1 MFSTLQIQ
9 IWMLKGKIL
18 YSLATTVTA
27 MNEDHPMDDAVEGDP
42 EDWVRIVSNDGYT
55 FLLKRK
61 VANMSG
67 TIKNSLDE
75 TGGFAEAGTRTY
87 RSQERGIIVQKMIE
101 YMSFKA
107 YYSNVGPKEEIPV
120 NEFMERLPPEI
131 VLELLLAADYQ
142 EM

>member
-1 MFSTLQIQ
+1 
-9 IWMLKGKIL
+9 
-18 YSLATTVTA
+18 
-27 MNEDHPMDDAVEGDP
+27 
-42 EDWVRIVSNDGYT
+42 EDWVRIISNDGYT

-75 TGGFAEAGTRTY
+75 TGKSQPFILIFRKSPTYLLLAGGFAEAGTRTY

-120 NEFMERLPPEI
+120 NELTERLPPEI

-142 EM
+142 ESTPFLLCRQF

>member
-1 MFSTLQIQ
+1 
-9 IWMLKGKIL
+9 
-18 YSLATTVTA
+18 
-27 MNEDHPMDDAVEGDP
+27 MNEDHPMDGSVEGDP
-42 EDWVRIVSNDGYT
+42 EDWVRIISNDGYT

-120 NEFMERLPPEI
+120 NELTERLPPEI

>member
-1 MFSTLQIQ
+1 
-9 IWMLKGKIL
+9 
-18 YSLATTVTA
+18 
-27 MNEDHPMDDAVEGDP
+27 
-42 EDWVRIVSNDGYT
+42 EDWVRIISHDGYT

-75 TGGFAEAGTRTY
+75 TGKSQPFILLSSKSPTYFLLVGGFAEAGTRTY

-107 YYSNVGPKEEIPV
+107 YYSKVGPKEEIPV
-120 NEFMERLPPEI
+120 NELIERLLPEI
-131 VLELLLAADYQ
+131 ALELLLAADYQ
-142 EM
+142 ESMLSPFFTASVVLI

>member
-1 MFSTLQIQ
+1 
-9 IWMLKGKIL
+9 
-18 YSLATTVTA
+18 
-27 MNEDHPMDDAVEGDP
+27 AVEGDP

-75 TGGFAEAGTRTY
+75 TGKSQPFISLSRKSPTY
-87 RSQERGIIVQKMIE
+87 FSFVGGGIIVQKMIE

-131 VLELLLAADYQ
+131 VLELSVTFFHHLISITLTILYD
-142 EM
+142 